1 MKLSTCLLFVLLI
14 AGIIPCAFAQGRS
27 DSTQMPDWLN
37 PLVTGINNEPM
48 HATLMPYADS
58 VAALRGTRE
67 GSPYYQSLNGQ
78 WKFFWVAKP
87 ADRPTDFYKPAF
99 DVSAWKNITVPGNWQ
114 FQGYDVPIYVNIQYP
129 FKKDPPHIPAEF
141 NPVGS
146 YRRTFTVPK
155 GWDGRQTFLH
165 FAGVESAFYV
175 WINGAL
181 VGFGK
186 DSRTPVEFNVT
197 GFLRPGENTLAVE
210 VFRWSDGS
218 YLEDQDFWRLSGIYR
233 DVYLFSTAP
242 VHIRDFEVS
251 AAFSDNYTK
260 ATFSVVSRVRNYGT
274 VGAARPSVE
283 VTLIEGDTIVATTT
297 AVGKTETSYLWPG
310 AEAIVPVKAVINAPK
325 LWSAETPHLYRVLL
339 TLRDGQ
345 GNVLEYEQCRFGF
358 REVAVRDGHLL
369 VNGKA
374 ILIKGV
380 NRHEHDPDLGHVM
393 TDALMIQDIL
403 LLKQHN
409 INTVRTCHYPDVPR
423 WYELC
428 DRYGLYLIDEA
439 NVESHGIGYAPDQTL
454 ANKPEWLP
462 AHMNRMERMVER
474 DKNHP
479 SVIIWSLGN
488 EAGDGTNFQAMS
500 EWTHRRDP
508 SRPVHY
514 ERAGRAS
521 HTDIVCPMY
530 SRIETLLEYA
540 SARRDRP
547 FIMCE
552 YAHSMGN
559 STGNLQDYWDV
570 IEAHD
575 QLQGGCIWDW
585 VDQGFRRK
593 TTDGREYF
601 AYGGNYGESV
611 TDTNFCCNG
620 LVLPDRTV
628 TPKTLEVKK
637 VYQSIKFRMINAKN
651 GALKVRIRNAYFF
664 IPLQPFVFRWT
675 LEQDGREVQHGTLPG
690 LLTAPGDSID
700 LTVPAKPVKT
710 TPTSEYFLT
719 VTAELKE
726 ATLWAPVGHIV
737 ASEQF
742 ALPWTVRQ
750 LPIAPKQPMPS
761 VTMDENGPTVRLSGP
776 EWTITFDRS
785 TGLMTSW
792 SDHGE
797 QRIVEGLAP
806 DFWRAPTDNDFGN
819 HMNARCHVWRVAT
832 GHRTVTSFTAERV
845 TASAVRITAVYMMGD
860 TTARA
865 TTTMTVYGTGDVAV
879 DFRVVPLGR
888 GLPEMPRVGMRMR
901 VPVSQQAIEWYGRGP
916 QETYIDRKTSAFVG
930 RYVGKVGEQL
940 FRYVSPQESGNHCDT
955 RWVALTDGRGAG
967 LMATAPDLVS
977 FSALPYTTEDLTEP
991 SRGTMYPTDLVVRP
1005 FVEWH
1010 IDLGQMGVGGDDS
1023 WGARTH
1029 PQYTFPAKEYSYQFW
1044 LQALTTGMKAETRA
1058 QSQGFP
1064 APIK

>member
-1 MKLSTCLLFVLLI
+1 MKLSSWLFLVLLI
-14 AGIIPCAFAQGRS
+14 VAIVPCTLAQGRP
-27 DSTQMPDWLN
+27 DTTQPPDWQN

-48 HATLMPYADS
+48 HATLMPFADS
-58 VAALRGTRE
+58 EAALRGARE
-67 GSPYYQSLNGQ
+67 GSPYYHSLNGR

-87 ADRPTDFYKPAF
+87 ADRPVDFFKPAF
-99 DVSAWKNITVPGNWQ
+99 DVSTWKEIAVPGNWQ

-146 YRRTFTVPK
+146 YRRTFTIPK

-175 WINGAL
+175 WLNGAL

-186 DSRTPVEFNVT
+186 DCRTPVEFNIT
-197 GFLRPGENTLAVE
+197 SLLKPGENTLAVE
-210 VFRWSDGS
+210 VYRWSDGS

-233 DVYLFSTAP
+233 DVYLFSTPP

-251 AAFSDNYTK
+251 AAFSDNYSK
-260 ATFSVVSRVRNYGT
+260 ATFSVISRVRNYGT
-274 VGAARPSVE
+274 AGAARPSVE
-283 VTLIEGDTIVATTT
+283 VTLIEGDTVAAKTTI
-297 AVGKTETSYLWPG
+297 VGKTETSYLWPG
-310 AEAIVPVKAVINAPK
+310 AEAIIPVKTVVDAPK
-325 LWSAETPHLYRVLL
+325 LWNAETPHLYRVLL
-339 TLRDGQ
+339 TLRDAQ
-345 GNVLEYEQCRFGF
+345 GTVMEYEQCRFGF
-358 REVAVRDGHLL
+358 REVVVRDGHLL
-369 VNGKA
+369 VNGKP

-393 TDALMIQDIL
+393 TDASMIQDIL

-439 NVESHGIGYAPDQTL
+439 NVESHGMGYNPDQTL

-462 AHMNRMERMVER
+462 AHMDRMERMVER
-474 DKNHP
+474 DKNHA

-514 ERAGRAS
+514 EKAGRGA

-570 IEAHD
+570 IEGND

-585 VDQGFRRK
+585 VDQGYRRK
-593 TTDGREYF
+593 TADGREYF

-637 VYQSIKFRMINAKN
+637 VYQNVKFRLVNAKN
-651 GALKVRIRNAYFF
+651 GALKIRIRNAYFF
-664 IPLQPFVFRWT
+664 TPLQSFVFRWT
-675 LEQDGREVQHGTLPG
+675 LEQDGREIQHGTLPA
-690 LLTAPGDSID
+690 LLTAPGDSIE
-700 LTVPAKPVKT
+700 LVVPAKLVKT
-710 TPTSEYFLT
+710 TPASEYFLT
-719 VTAELKE
+719 VKAELKE
-726 ATLWAPVGHIV
+726 TTLWAPAGHVV
-737 ASEQF
+737 AAEQF

-750 LPIAPKQPMPS
+750 LPATTTSPVPPVS
-761 VTMDENGPTVRLSGP
+761 MDENGPAVRLSGP
-776 EWTITFDRS
+776 EWTITFDKA

-792 SDHGE
+792 TDHGE
-797 QRIVEGLAP
+797 QRIAEGLAP

-832 GHRTVTSFTAERV
+832 GHRTVASLTAERV
-845 TASAVRITAVYMMGD
+845 SASAVKVTAVHVLGD
-860 TTARA
+860 TTART
-865 TTTMTVYGTGDVAV
+865 TTTMTVYGNGDVSV
-879 DFRVVPLGR
+879 DFRIVLLGR

-901 VPVSQQAIEWYGRGP
+901 VPASHQAIEWYGRGP
-916 QETYIDRKTSAFVG
+916 QETYLDRKTSAFVG
-930 RYVGKVGEQL
+930 QYSGKVSNQL
-940 FRYVSPQESGNHCDT
+940 FPYVSPQESGNHCDT
-955 RWVALTDGRGAG
+955 RWVALTDTRGAG
-967 LMATAPDLVS
+967 LLATTPGLVS
-977 FSALPYTTEDLTEP
+977 FSALPYTTEDLTQR

-1029 PQYTFPAKEYSYQFW
+1029 PEYTFPAKEYSYRFW
-1044 LQALTTGMKAETRA
+1044 LQTLAPGMKPETRA

-1064 APIK
+1064 APLK